1 MCEDSIYR
9 TVVDNKHDMF
19 SLAEK
24 IRIQF
29 LAQQTELRKV
39 HNFVLLKKFIRKELL
54 VFNLFLK

>member
-1 MCEDSIYR
+1 MCEDSIYH

-54 VFNLFLK
+54 VF